1 MQPTYRRYV
10 GSFLLGAA
18 LIAPAG
24 LRAGVYQQDDRHQD
38 DRRRENKHDKRYY
51 DRDHKDYHDWDDRE
65 ESAYRNWRQE
75 RNENP
80 STMRGGMMTTNIDN
94 RPGFLNVHEVAKLLN
109 CSPRSVYNWISQN
122 TIPYRKAGRRVLFDE
137 SEIRNWTKPNS
148 GLHRAPILTRR

>member
-38 DRRRENKHDKRYY
+38 DRRRENKHHKRYY

-65 ESAYRNWRQE
+65 DSAYRNWRQE
-75 RNENP
+75 RNENREF
-80 STMRGGMMTTNIDN
+80 SKLNRKEQNTGNGATNIQITT
-94 RPGFLNVHEVAKLLN
+94 RTGT
-109 CSPRSVYNWISQN
+109 SSSVLSRWIAHQ
-122 TIPYRKAGRRVLFDE
+122 
-137 SEIRNWTKPNS
+137 
-148 GLHRAPILTRR
+148 RAVSA